1 MYSGQMNEGT
11 IFPAT
16 DFNPGVDAEVLA
28 SALQGMECNK
38 DDLIEILTQ
47 RSNAQRLIIAQI
59 YNDSYGQDLV
69 TDLKE
74 KLSNHFQEVIVGLM
88 YPLAFFDAYQLRNA
102 MKGIG
107 TDENCLIEILASR
120 TNDEINAINEVYLMQ
135 FDVPIQFDV
144 ESETSGHFRDAL
156 VILTQ
161 GAREEGYEY
170 EDQEMAT
177 QDATYLWEACQ
188 GNTAEDRNKL
198 QEFLCRKSYQQLWL
212 VFNNS
217 NSYLTKILNKQ
228 SPSAVKEIFR
238 NYLLQLDLGFHNKT
252 IIRILISR
260 SELDLMNIKRNYKE
274 RYGNSLNQDI
284 RQNAS
289 GHYEAA
295 LLAIS
300 TGDAEDY

>member
-177 QDATYLWEACQ
+177 QDAT
-188 GNTAEDRNKL
+188 
-198 QEFLCRKSYQQLWL
+198 F
-212 VFNNS
+212 FNNS